1 MRWVLT
7 GHLVYTRLIIWH
19 EEDVVGPLTGF
30 RVIELAGIGPGPFC
44 GMMLSDMGAEVIRVD
59 RVGGAGRRPRDVL
72 SRNRRSI
79 AVDLKQPQGV
89 ELVLKLVETA
99 DALFEGF
106 RPGVTERLGL
116 GPDECLA
123 RNEKL
128 VYGRMTGWGQDGPIA
143 HAAGHD
149 INYIGLAGALHAIG
163 EPGGKPVPPLNL
175 VGDFGGGGMLLAYGL
190 VCGMLEAARSGKGQV
205 IDAAMVDGAASL
217 MAMFFSM
224 VGFGFKDE
232 RGSNMLDGGAHFY
245 NTYETKDGEHV
256 CVGSIEPQFYQL
268 LVEKSGVDPNRFGP
282 QMDTG
287 QWGDFKDELVEVFKA
302 RTRDEWCEIMEGTDV
317 CFAPVLS
324 IHEAPDHPHNK
335 HRDTFVDIEG
345 IVQPAP
351 APRFSRTAPTI
362 SHGARVPG
370 EDSVDV
376 LADAGFSQEDIEALR
391 GKSVIPAG

>member
-1 MRWVLT
+1 M
-7 GHLVYTRLIIWH
+7 
-19 EEDVVGPLTGF
+19 GPLQGF

-59 RVGGAGRRPRDVL
+59 RVGRGAGRRDVL
-72 SRNRRSI
+72 ARNRRSI
-79 AVDLKQPQGV
+79 AVDLKQPEGV
-89 ELVLKLVETA
+89 ELVLKLVESA

-116 GPDECLA
+116 GPDECLT
-123 RNEKL
+123 RNGKL

-175 VGDFGGGGMLLAYGL
+175 IGDFGGGGMLLAYGL
-190 VCGMLEAARSGKGQV
+190 VCGMLEASRSGKGQV

-224 VGFGFKDE
+224 IGHGFKDQ

-245 NTYETKDGEHV
+245 NTYQTKDDKYV
-256 CVGSIEPQFYQL
+256 CVGAIEPQFYAE
-268 LVEKSGVDPNRFGP
+268 LVEKAGVDASKFGP
-282 QMDTG
+282 QMDAA
-287 QWGDFKDELVEVFKA
+287 QWPDFKEELAAVFKTK
-302 RTRDEWCEIMEGTDV
+302 TRDEWCEVMEGSDV

-324 IHEAPDHPHNK
+324 VLEAPEHPHNK
-335 HRDTFVDIEG
+335 HRGTFVEVDG
-345 IVQPAP
+345 VAQPSP
-351 APRFSRTAPTI
+351 SPRFSRTAAQV
-362 SHGARVPG
+362 SHAARKPG
-370 EDSVDV
+370 EDTRAV
-376 LADAGFSQEDIEALR
+376 LSEVGLTTEEIDALQEQGVVAH
-391 GKSVIPAG
+391 AAA